1 MSLNKLE
8 PEPML
13 RITVDFLWHGDI
25 LIATV
30 ETDGYN
36 MNVESITSEDG
47 EVPSGLDWDM
57 IEVIEKL
64 AVCFWMDE
72 QATFQ
77 LSTETH

>member
-1 MSLNKLE
+1 MTKKSGFGLHFT
-8 PEPML
+8 
-13 RITVDFLWHGDI
+13 IDFLWQGDI

-36 MNVESITSEDG
+36 TNVESITSEDG

-72 QATFQ
+72 QATFY